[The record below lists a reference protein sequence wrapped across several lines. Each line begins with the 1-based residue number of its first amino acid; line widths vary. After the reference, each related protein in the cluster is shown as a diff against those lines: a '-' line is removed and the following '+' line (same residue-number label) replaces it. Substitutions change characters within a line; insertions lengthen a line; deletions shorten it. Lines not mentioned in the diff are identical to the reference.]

1 VLPVFENKT
10 ATLGWKIERF
20 FWVNLKNEVNVKI
33 DGKKAIVA
41 ELSEVAARSGS
52 LFAAHYRGLSVSE
65 LTKLRTNARKVKASV
80 KIYRNTL
87 ARKAL
92 EGTSFQSIQDSLVG
106 PTILIFSKDEPAATA
121 RLLRDFAKDNSNFV
135 IQALVLEG
143 RLMAA
148 DQIKAVASMPSR
160 EEALAQLLAVMKAPV
175 VQLARTMTETY
186 GQFVRV
192 LSAVA
197 DKKRAAA

>member
-1 VLPVFENKT
+1 M
-10 ATLGWKIERF
+10 
-20 FWVNLKNEVNVKI
+20 KI
-33 DGKKAIVA
+33 DGKKAIVE

-52 LFAAHYRGLSVSE
+52 LFAAHYRGLKVSE

-80 KIYRNTL
+80 KVYRNTL

-92 EGTSFQSIQDSLVG
+92 AGTHFQSIQDSLVG
-106 PTILIFSKDEPAATA
+106 PTILVFTKDEPAATA
-121 RLLRDFAKDNSNFV
+121 RLLRDFAKDHNNFV
-135 IQALVLEG
+135 VQALVLEG

-160 EEALAQLLAVMKAPV
+160 EEALAQLMSVMKAPV

-197 DKKRAAA
+197 DKKGAAVL